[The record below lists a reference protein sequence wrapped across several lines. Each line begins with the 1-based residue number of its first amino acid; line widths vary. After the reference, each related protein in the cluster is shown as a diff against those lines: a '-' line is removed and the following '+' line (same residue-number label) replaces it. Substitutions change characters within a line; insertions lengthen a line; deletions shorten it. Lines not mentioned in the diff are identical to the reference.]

1 MKPDIKDKKE
11 NLEEEYQRPPS
22 KRRNRKVLP

>member
-1 MKPDIKDKKE
+1 MKPDLTNKKE

-22 KRRNRKVLP
+22 KRRNRKIFQ